1 MIAAY
6 RHIGTLAQLTP
17 EESSEFFH
25 MATQMIERLTKIL
38 KPHGFNL
45 GLNVGRV
52 AGAGIPGHLH
62 LHVVPRWAGDTNFM
76 PVISDTKVVSEA
88 LDALYDRLR
97 ERLHTHAGRT
107 SHVSRSHRR

>member
-17 EESSEFFH
+17 EESSELFH
-25 MATQMIERLTKIL
+25 MATQMIGLLTQIL

-76 PVISDTKVVSEA
+76 PVIGDTKVVSES
-88 LDALYDRLR
+88 LDALYDRLHA
-97 ERLHTHAGRT
+97 RLRARSNRR
-107 SHVSRSHRR
+107 SHVPRSHRR